1 MREPI
6 MKDNLIPIQ
15 MENSFFGFLMHERT
29 CQEFVFFWIFW
40 IWRNMDVMHDSSKE
54 GTWYSSFKVSFLKQ
68 VKDKKKDFLPF
79 YFG

>member
-15 MENSFFGFLMHERT
+15 MENSFFGFLMLKELDAW
-29 CQEFVFFWIFW
+29 F
-40 IWRNMDVMHDSSKE
+40 WRNMDVMHDSSKE